1 MRSPARHASIFPSA
15 LKYFQQVRKPPGDRK
30 TTDDLAPQLAEF
42 DLRCQAQD
50 FNTAVR
56 VVFEFDCNHLYL
68 WGYYRLMAEL
78 HERVQG
84 KLTDPLANENSIG
97 MLGHAYYR
105 MGSIKRR
112 SLTSGKRWSTP
123 DPGKIAMAKVCGFV
137 TSDSAKRICS
147 SAPMKRCGLQ
157 ENSAQRLDWS
167 GAALISSSF

>member
-1 MRSPARHASIFPSA
+1 MRSPAPQAGIFPSA

-56 VVFEFDCNHLYL
+56 VVFEFDFNHLYL

-97 MLGHAYYR
+97 MLGHASYR
-105 MGSIKRR
+105 MGQYQEA
-112 SLTSGKRWSTP
+112 
-123 DPGKIAMAKVCGFV
+123 IAHFGEALEHAGSREDRYRESVRFCNLG
-137 TSDSAKRICS
+137 IC
-147 SAPMKRCGLQ
+147 
-157 ENSAQRLDWS
+157 
-167 GAALISSSF
+167 